1 MASAQG
7 VPGVRRLIQHLS
19 DLSLAQLDAC
29 ALTIGSFDGF
39 HLGHRA
45 LIRAVV
51 EGAQAEGI
59 PSAVVTFYPHPS
71 VVLRGR
77 APAFYITTPEERA
90 VLLGEAGVDLV
101 ITQHFDHDLAAV
113 TAEEFLDR
121 LTRHLHFRDLWVGE
135 DFALG
140 HRRQGNVIFLEQAA
154 ARRGFRLHVLPPVL
168 VGGEVVSSTRVRE
181 ALRSGDVARAASYL
195 GRPFTL
201 PGTVIQGAGR
211 GKSLGIPTAN
221 LNIGEE
227 RACPGP
233 GVYACLAQVLGRRAH
248 AVTNIGF
255 RPTFEGAASRPIV
268 EAHLLDFDRD
278 LYGETMSLVFI
289 ERLRDERK
297 FDGPAALL
305 EQIQRDIRRA
315 RVILAAH
322 GEGASA

>member
-7 VPGVRRLIQHLS
+7 VPGVRRPIQHLS

-140 HRRQGNVIFLEQAA
+140 HRRQGNVIFLRQAA
-154 ARRGFRLHVLPPVL
+154 ARVSACMSCLSVL
-168 VGGEVVSSTRVRE
+168 VGGEVVSPAVRCP
-181 ALRSGDVARAASYL
+181 ALRGWRQAASYL
-195 GRPFTL
+195 GRPSPF
-201 PGTVIQGAGR
+201 
-211 GKSLGIPTAN
+211 
-221 LNIGEE
+221 
-227 RACPGP
+227 
-233 GVYACLAQVLGRRAH
+233 
-248 AVTNIGF
+248 
-255 RPTFEGAASRPIV
+255 
-268 EAHLLDFDRD
+268 
-278 LYGETMSLVFI
+278 
-289 ERLRDERK
+289 
-297 FDGPAALL
+297 
-305 EQIQRDIRRA
+305 RA
-315 RVILAAH
+315 R
-322 GEGASA
+322 